1 MNIVEKTIYVS
12 LIAQVIALILS
23 VASMF
28 IQVGSEDKM
37 LIDMTNIE
45 IIVQIVEIIFYIWF
59 SFVFVIGVDF
69 AQYRYFDWTITTHIM
84 LISTI
89 AYFEYVARKDLG
101 MSRGYGIKQFWNENK
116 MDIVKIVVY
125 NFMML
130 LVGYLNE
137 IGLMDIYS
145 STIIGFGFFGLV
157 FHKMYSRYAIQ
168 NPKNMNFFYFMFFI
182 WSLYGVAA
190 IYPNTTKNTAYNL
203 LDIVSKNFYGVYL
216 AKEIFELR
224 TRL

>member
-69 AQYRYFDWTITTHIM
+69 AQYRYFDWTITTPIM